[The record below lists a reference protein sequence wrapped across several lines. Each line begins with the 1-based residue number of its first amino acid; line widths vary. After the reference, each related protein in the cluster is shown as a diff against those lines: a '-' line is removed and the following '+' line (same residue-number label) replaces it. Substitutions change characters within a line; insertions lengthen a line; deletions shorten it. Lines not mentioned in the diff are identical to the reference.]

1 MFAGGRAVSSIASSF
16 TLLKALSIGGC
27 FVVLAGC
34 AAVPRAPLPAHLL
47 WQDQAFDDDP
57 ALVSVGKQDLFQL
70 DAELLS
76 KLRDPRIQNSSAQ
89 YRLNHLVSL
98 LFGPETKDFSYST
111 SHSTIAAETWRRK
124 SGDCLSLTVLS
135 YSLAKALDMPVQM
148 QEVRVP
154 VVFDRRGSV
163 EFLNRH
169 VNLLISGRSDGGLYV
184 KDGLMRSGDV
194 VIDFEPQVASR
205 REGIALSDDG
215 ILARFYN
222 NVAAEYLA
230 QGDLTLAYAHFK
242 AAVLADPGY
251 SPNYSNLAQLYTRK
265 GLLRSAEQLLL
276 YAIALNDDAD
286 IALRSL
292 YQLLVSQGRE
302 SEALKYKEI
311 LQARQEKDPYYWL
324 GVGLHHL
331 QEGNYQKAV
340 NALEHAQDLTRG
352 FQEVHRYLAIAYWRA
367 GKPIQAKNQL
377 SVLASLMVGDLG
389 FAAVGG
395 ENQQSP

>member
-1 MFAGGRAVSSIASSF
+1 MLLRALRV
-16 TLLKALSIGGC
+16 GGC
-27 FVVLAGC
+27 FIVLAGC
-34 AAVPRAPLPAHLL
+34 AAAPRAPLPAHVL
-47 WQDQAFDDDP
+47 WQDQAFDYD
-57 ALVSVGKQDLFQL
+57 AARVLVSKRELFQL
-70 DAELLS
+70 DTGLLS
-76 KLRDPRIQNSSAQ
+76 KLHDPRIQNSSAQ
-89 YRLNHLVSL
+89 YRLNHLVTL
-98 LFGPETKDFSYST
+98 LFEPQARDFSYSR
-111 SHSTIAAETWRRK
+111 SHSTVAAETWSRK

-135 YSLAKALDMPVQM
+135 YSMAKALDMPVRM

-184 KDGLMRSGDV
+184 KDGLMRAGDV
-194 VIDFEPQVASR
+194 IIDFEPQVASR
-205 REGIALSDDG
+205 REGTALSDDG

-251 SPNYSNLAQLYTRK
+251 SPSYSNLAQLYTRK
-265 GLLRSAEQLLL
+265 GFLQSAEQLLL
-276 YAIALNDDAD
+276 YAVALDDDSD

-302 SEALKYKEI
+302 SEAVKYREI

-324 GVGLHHL
+324 GVGLHQL
-331 QEGNYQKAV
+331 QEGNYRKAV

-367 GKPIQAKNQL
+367 GESIEAKKQL
-377 SVLASLMVGDLG
+377 AVLASLMVGELE
-389 FAAVGG
+389 FAALGR
-395 ENQQSP
+395 EDQRTP